1 MVSGVAEGN
10 VLPGRGARA
19 WGMGGRGAGEA
30 AVVDMSHGAEG
41 YFSDVGEL
49 CQRSE

>member
-1 MVSGVAEGN
+1 MFCQAEA
-10 VLPGRGARA
+10 RGLG
-19 WGMGGRGAGEA
+19 GMGGRGAGEA

-41 YFSDVGEL
+41 YFSDVGQL

>member
-19 WGMGGRGAGEA
+19 WGMGGRGGHVAAEAGQGFA
-30 AVVDMSHGAEG
+30 S
-41 YFSDVGEL
+41 
-49 CQRSE
+49 